1 MGFADYKIKRMSKGF
16 VNVVYSKVEFRRKVL
31 VLFVKA
37 LLP

>member
-1 MGFADYKIKRMSKGF
+1 MAVADYKIKGMSKGI
-16 VNVVYSKVEFRRKVL
+16 VSVMYSKVEFRRKVF